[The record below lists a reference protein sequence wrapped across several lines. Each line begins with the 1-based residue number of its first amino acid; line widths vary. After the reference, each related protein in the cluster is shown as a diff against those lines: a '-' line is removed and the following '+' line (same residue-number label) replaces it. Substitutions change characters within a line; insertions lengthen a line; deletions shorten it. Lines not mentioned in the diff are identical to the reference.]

1 MVSPTDLNQE
11 LYVAFLLVT
20 EIVSSLG
27 LTCLRLL
34 VKKSNKGRVGS
45 YTHVISK
52 RVWLIVEGSS
62 GDYAFVGVLHQQTRA
77 S

>member
-52 RVWLIVEGSS
+52 TGMVNSGGFIGRLRLCWCSS
-62 GDYAFVGVLHQQTRA
+62 PTNPR
-77 S
+77 